1 MVILTS
7 RISWDSVFMEFF
19 QASLLERARG
29 TSWNSWNSSELLLL
43 CARRAFLEFMEFMR
57 FFRSVVVVRSMG
69 LLGIHGILGILH
81 GRISQWGEPWEFFP
95 AKMRSRCRKMRSRCK
110 KMRSWCS
117 WARWYLKLVLLRQV
131 GHVAEISVFGRVS
144 SKIHEILTF
153 LEILPGHGRSPI
165 IADG

>member
-7 RISWDSVFMEFF
+7 RISWDSWNSGFF
-19 QASLLERARG
+19 PASLLERARG
-29 TSWNSWNSSELLLL
+29 ASWNSWNSSELLLL
-43 CARRAFLEFMEFMR
+43 WDRRAFLEFMEFMW
-57 FFRSVVVVRSMG
+57 FFRCVVVVRSMG
-69 LLGIHGILGILH
+69 LLGIHEIQGILH
-81 GRISQWGEPWEFFP
+81 GRISLWGELWEFFP
-95 AKMRSRCRKMRSRCK
+95 AKMRSRCRR
-110 KMRSWCS
+110 MRSWCS